1 MPAAIGVPAGVLR
14 RALAHP
20 LCWTLALL
28 ASIALLIAS
37 AVPPVHQAAIDRAAI
52 RAEQGRAW
60 LAPVPQP
67 RSRLYRVWG
76 ADVGRAASAAL
87 LLLEDG
93 VPQALGDAS
102 HESIRTVGG
111 GRYSHW
117 GNDLYF
123 STADGS
129 DPRSSGR
136 EYSVRVPARM
146 RDRWLVLAVLLAAGA
161 TIGMAVWV
169 RQRPQASSTVRRT
182 SALAAGAATVLLVLQ
197 AATLW
202 VPLAREQTA
211 SLAPSPDRPVAIEL
225 DAGALHRLLRVRS
238 GSVEVRV
245 AGQALAALPAG
256 DAGDSGLR
264 VAGGMVVMPVPA
276 AATVVIGSDWRVAP
290 RVLAAT
296 AVLLLLALLWTA
308 IASRTSSPRGAVA
321 LLAWADPRA
330 WRERWAVAFAL
341 TGGLAS
347 AALLWAFWRTGASGH
362 LGAAAL
368 LPVSDALG
376 YFQCALLAGEPS
388 ARAAAGGA
396 LADPAH
402 YAMQAEWCSRRTA
415 WPLSLL
421 SLLWLSGW
429 RAGLALLL
437 QAILIGLALGL
448 AVRAAWQAFGAAA
461 AAALAAVGLL
471 FAAAWA
477 TGTFMTE
484 VYGMAAGLC
493 GAALLLRHAVQRD
506 PVALAAGLAL
516 LSLALTARAGAL
528 FVLPLLLVWGYL
540 GLCPPGRWRAPA
552 AAALVIG
559 ALLVGPALQ
568 WLGALHYMGEVT
580 NTGGNFA
587 ASLYGLSTGSRDW
600 AQAYRDFAPLFA
612 ARPESE
618 VFAHIQQRAIEN
630 IVSQPAVFMESLRV
644 AGTGFLRQP
653 FALTDGLAAS
663 SVPALFMWLGVVYAL
678 MRVRERA
685 FSLLLVVFAGESLAA
700 PLIVDSGGARVF
712 AATFWVRPLLA
723 GVGLL
728 ALVSLVSR
736 LQGRPA
742 PQAAASV
749 QSPPWSAHALAALLL
764 AIAVLP
770 LLAPAGTLRPSTT
783 PVSAPCRAG
792 ETPLALRPGRESMAV
807 TIGAPWQA
815 PLQGA
820 LVVGPDRVEQH
831 SAWRG
836 SWWAGN
842 VGPLPTGRSLLVAV
856 DAHTAS
862 RGRVFAL
869 FVDAPLQ
876 PDADGVLRLCVGAST
891 GRPLGDLGLHPAAPP
906 P

>member
-1 MPAAIGVPAGVLR
+1 MPAALGVPAGVLR

-28 ASIALLIAS
+28 ASIALLVAS

-60 LAPVPQP
+60 LAPVSQP

-76 ADVGRAASAAL
+76 ADVGRAASGPL

-93 VPQALGDAS
+93 VPQPLGDAS
-102 HESIRTVGG
+102 HESIRSAGG

-136 EYSVRVPARM
+136 EYSVQVAAQM
-146 RDRWLVLAVLLAAGA
+146 RDRWLILAVLLAAGA
-161 TIGMAVWV
+161 TIGMALWR
-169 RQRPQASSTVRRT
+169 RQRPQASPTVRRT
-182 SALAAGAATVLLVLQ
+182 SALAAGAAIVLLVLQ

-225 DAGALHRLLRVRS
+225 DAGALHPLLRVRS

-245 AGQALAALPAG
+245 AGQALTALSAG
-256 DAGDSGLR
+256 DARDSGVR
-264 VAGGMVVMPVPA
+264 VAGGMVVMPAPA
-276 AATVVIGSDWRVAP
+276 AATVVITSDWQVAP
-290 RVLAAT
+290 RVITVT

-308 IASRTSSPRGAVA
+308 IASRTSSARGAVA
-321 LLAWADPRA
+321 LLAWAGPRA

-341 TGGLAS
+341 AGGLAS

-376 YFQCALLAGEPS
+376 YFQCALLAGEP
-388 ARAAAGGA
+388 AAGSA
-396 LADPAH
+396 VADPAH
-402 YAMQAEWCSRRTA
+402 YAIPAEWCSRRTV

-421 SLLWLSGW
+421 SLLWLAGW

-437 QAILIGLALGL
+437 QAILIGVTLGL
-448 AVRAAWQAFGAAA
+448 AVRAAWQAFGVAAA
-461 AAALAAVGLL
+461 AVLAAVGLL

-506 PVALAAGLAL
+506 PIALAVGLAL

-528 FVLPLLLVWGYL
+528 FVLPLLLAWGYL

-552 AAALVIG
+552 AAALVIA

-568 WLGALHYMGEVT
+568 WLGAMHYMGEVT

-587 ASLYGLSTGSRDW
+587 TSLYGLSTGSRDW

-630 IVSQPAVFMESLRV
+630 IVSQPAVFLESLRA

-653 FALTDGLAAS
+653 FALTDDLAAS
-663 SVPALFMWLGVVYAL
+663 SVPALLMWLGVVYAL
-678 MRVRERA
+678 IRVRERA
-685 FSLLLVVFAGESLAA
+685 FSLLLVVFAGECLAA

-742 PQAAASV
+742 PRAAASV

-764 AIAVLP
+764 AIVVLP
-770 LLAPAGTLRPSTT
+770 LLAPAGALRPSTT
-783 PVSAPCRAG
+783 PVSASCPAG
-792 ETPLALRPGRESMAV
+792 ETPVALRPGRESMAV
-807 TIGAPWQA
+807 TIGGPWQA

-820 LVVGPDRVEQH
+820 LVIGPDRVEQH
-831 SAWRG
+831 STWRG

-842 VGPLPTGRSLLVAV
+842 VGPLPAGRSLLVAV
-856 DAHTAS
+856 DARAAS
-862 RGRVFAL
+862 RGRLFAL
-869 FVDAPLQ
+869 FVDVPLQ
-876 PDADGVLRLCVGAST
+876 PDADGLLRLCVGAST